1 MRKLKPP
8 QSYVIG
14 EEIHDWSVPHR
25 AESLHYPVQGDLS
38 QGLPFCVQME
48 GTARSSWDSR
58 QTM

>member
-25 AESLHYPVQGDLS
+25 AESLHCPVQGDLS

-48 GTARSSWDSR
+48 GTARSS
-58 QTM
+58 